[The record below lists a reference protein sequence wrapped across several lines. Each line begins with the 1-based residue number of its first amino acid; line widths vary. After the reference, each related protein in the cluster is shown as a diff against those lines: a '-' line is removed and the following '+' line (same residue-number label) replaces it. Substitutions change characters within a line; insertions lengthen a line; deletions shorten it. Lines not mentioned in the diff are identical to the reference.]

1 MTPDPVPFDLAVI
14 GAGIVGASIAWHA
27 APRARV
33 LLLEAEPAPGMHT
46 TGRSAA
52 LFAEGYGPPM
62 VRSLTRASR
71 PFFAAPP
78 AGFSPV
84 PLWHPRGALFV
95 GPESARS
102 EAHALHG
109 SLLHD
114 GIDARMLTATE
125 VLARVPVL
133 KPDAAAVG
141 VLDPGAADLDVDA
154 LLQGFLRGARAAGA
168 VLACDARLAELRQ
181 PGGGEDSPWGLTT
194 EDGRHFTARRVVNAA
209 GAWGD
214 AVAALAGVEPVG
226 LEPRR
231 RSAFVF
237 DPPAGQDTAGWPAVI
252 ALDES
257 WYFKPDAGLLLGS
270 PANADPVHAHDVM
283 PEEWDVALGIHRIE
297 AASTLA
303 IRRPRRTWAGLRCF
317 VADGEPVCGPDDGA
331 RGFVWAAAVG
341 GYGIQSAPAFG
352 RLAAALALGEPV
364 PADLLALGLDVA
376 ALAAARCRPGVSSA
390 SACPPSG
397 RT

>member
-1 MTPDPVPFDLAVI
+1 MTDTAAPFDLAVV

-62 VRSLTRASR
+62 VRVLTRASR
-71 PFFAAPP
+71 PFFANPP
-78 AGFSPV
+78 PGFSPV

-95 GPESARS
+95 GPETARD
-102 EAHALHG
+102 EAIA
-109 SLLHD
+109 LHD
-114 GIDARMLTATE
+114 GLLRDGLEARLLDAAE
-125 VLARVPVL
+125 VAARVPVL
-133 KPDAAAVG
+133 RPEAAAVG
-141 VLDPGAADLDVDA
+141 VLDAGAADLDVDA
-154 LLQGFLRGARAAGA
+154 LLQAFLRGARDAGA
-168 VLACDARLAELRQ
+168 VRVCDARLAALERD
-181 PGGGEDSPWGLTT
+181 GDGLWTLVT
-194 EDGRHFTARRVVNAA
+194 VTGRPFRARRVVNAA
-209 GAWGD
+209 GAWADVVG
-214 AVAALAGVEPVG
+214 AMAGAAPVG

-237 DPPAGQDTAGWPAVI
+237 EPPAGLETAAWPAVI

-257 WYFKPDAGLLLGS
+257 WYVKPDAGLLLGS
-270 PANADPVHAHDVM
+270 PANADPTHPHDVM
-283 PEEWDVALGIHRIE
+283 PEELDVATGIHRIE
-297 AASTLA
+297 SASTLT

-317 VADGEPVCGPDDGA
+317 VGDGEPVCGPDPGVP
-331 RGFVWAAAVG
+331 GFAWAAAVG

-364 PADLLALGLDVA
+364 PADLVALGLDTA
-376 ALAAARCRPGVSSA
+376 ALAPGRCRVGA
-390 SACPPSG
+390 
-397 RT
+397 TT